1 MPNIGGCN
9 IDAAGNDYQSYIWT
23 IRKDEQL
30 YETVNNVLIA
40 KMLLYNVANVSIY

>member
-9 IDAAGNDYQSYIWT
+9 IDAADNDYQSCIWT

-30 YETVNNVLIA
+30 YETVNKVLIT
-40 KMLLYNVANVSIY
+40 KILLYNIADVPVY